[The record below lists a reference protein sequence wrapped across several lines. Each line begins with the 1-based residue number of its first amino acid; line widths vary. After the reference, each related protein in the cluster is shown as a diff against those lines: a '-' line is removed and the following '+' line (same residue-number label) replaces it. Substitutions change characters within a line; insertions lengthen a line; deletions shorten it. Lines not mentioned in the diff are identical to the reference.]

1 MGDLVRMDSNTIV
14 MTSELL
20 VKRMLIQLSE
30 KEANIKGLE
39 LRLDDLKNIEM
50 KKVELQIDLLEAEIK
65 VLQEKIKKEK
75 TRGAN

>member
-1 MGDLVRMDSNTIV
+1 MDSNTIV